1 MGSAHQAHGND
12 ALETPSGAINAK
24 ATVLWVSAL
33 TVFLF
38 LGMWLLLVLFDHM
51 VMAEQQRKIDQYPAG
66 VELDATRAKEQQ
78 FLNCEWEEGVK
89 RKSIDDVMKEMAK

>member
-38 LGMWLLLVLFDHM
+38 IGLWLLLVLFDHM
-51 VMAEQQRKIDQYPAG
+51 VMAEQQRKIDQYPAQA
-66 VELDATRAKEQQ
+66 ELDAARAKEQQ
-78 FLNCEWEEGVK
+78 FLSGQWEEGVK